1 MNEKISIV
9 VPVYNVERYIKE
21 CVESLINQ
29 DYENIE
35 IILVDDG
42 SIDSS
47 GIICD
52 DYQKNHTNV
61 FSYHKKN
68 GGLSDARNYGIDK
81 ANGKYITFVDGD
93 DMVEKDYISFMY
105 KLIKKE
111 NVKIS
116 SCGIKKLYDNGTM
129 KSDNFENI
137 HKKFIGNEAEIYLNV
152 IGYFNVSACN
162 KLFKKDLF
170 NTIKF
175 PKGKKSE
182 DWFVMY
188 KIIEKSN
195 EIFYDSTP
203 KYIYRQRSGSITKSS
218 QVNIDAINAAKEV
231 YEYYLKND
239 VVRKYAG
246 QSLAFAIIGV
256 YNSYLTGNTL
266 EKSKLKEYKKMV
278 KNIKYITY
286 KKLSRSRQIQLFLF
300 KNCGLLYNI
309 IFKQYNE
316 RRKKY

>member
-1 MNEKISIV
+1 MDEKISIV
-9 VPVYNVERYIKE
+9 VPIYNVENYIKE

-42 SIDSS
+42 STDSS

-52 DYQKNHTNV
+52 DYQKNNTNV

-68 GGLSDARNYGIDK
+68 GGLSDARNYGIDR
-81 ANGKYITFVDGD
+81 ANGKYIAFVDGD

-105 KLIKKE
+105 KLIKE
-111 NVKIS
+111 GNVEIS
-116 SCGIKKLYDNGTM
+116 SCGIKKIYENGTI
-129 KSDNFENI
+129 KIDSFENI
-137 HKKFIGNEAEIYLNV
+137 HKNFIGNEAEIYLNV

-170 NTIKF
+170 DTIRF

-195 EIFYDSTP
+195 ELFYDSTP
-203 KYIYRQRSGSITKSS
+203 KYIYRQRIGSITRST
-218 QVNIDAINAAKEV
+218 QVNIDAVNAAKEV

-239 VVRKYAG
+239 DVRKYAG

-256 YNSYLTGNTL
+256 YNSYLTSSIP

-286 KKLSRSRQIQLFLF
+286 KKLSMPRQLQLFLF

-309 IFKQYNE
+309 IFKRYNE
-316 RRKKY
+316 RRKRY